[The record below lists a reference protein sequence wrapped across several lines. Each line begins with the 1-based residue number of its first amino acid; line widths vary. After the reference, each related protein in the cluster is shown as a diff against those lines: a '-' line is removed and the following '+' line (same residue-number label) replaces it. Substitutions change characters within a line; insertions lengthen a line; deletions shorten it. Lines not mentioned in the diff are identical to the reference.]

1 MLVQVTPPDQTETLI
16 ESLLDGDCLVHRVSG
31 NMLSVLH
38 LYACDPREASVE
50 LGLFLRAWAFRHAP
64 ARAALVNDER

>member
-1 MLVQVTPPDQTETLI
+1 MLVFVTPPEQSDTLI

-31 NMLSVLH
+31 NMFSVLH
-38 LYACDPREASVE
+38 LYARDRREAYLE

-64 ARAALVNDER
+64 ARAALVGDEG